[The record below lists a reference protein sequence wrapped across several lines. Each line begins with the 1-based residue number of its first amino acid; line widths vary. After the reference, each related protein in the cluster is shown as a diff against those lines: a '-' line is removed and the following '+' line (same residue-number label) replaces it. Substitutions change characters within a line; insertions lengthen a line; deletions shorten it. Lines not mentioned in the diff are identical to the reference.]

1 MNSEKVKTL
10 IVENNKLVCFAI
22 GEILKK
28 TGYHDIID
36 IVHTASDVVDVIK
49 KRDIK
54 LVLININLIYSDNEQ
69 LVSDIYDE
77 NPEVKIIGL
86 SSENSKSNLMNML
99 DINIDGIIDNTHN
112 IESLT
117 MVSKLVMSGFQ
128 CIPNNK
134 RYCKKINKTSV
145 LTNREREI
153 LQLIIQGIS
162 NKDIAEKLNISSKTV
177 SVHRYNIMF
186 KLGIKS
192 SLDLY
197 KFSHYTTT
205 V

>member
-22 GEILKK
+22 SEILKK
-28 TGYHDIID
+28 TGYHDIIN
-36 IVHTASDVVDVIK
+36 IVHTTSDIVNVIK
-49 KRDIK
+49 KQEIQ
-54 LVLININLIYSDNEQ
+54 LILININLIYSDNEK
-69 LVSDIYDE
+69 LVNDIYDE
-77 NPEVKIIGL
+77 NPEIKIIGL

-99 DINIDGIIDNTHN
+99 DINIDGIIDNTHD

-117 MVSKLVMSGFQ
+117 MVSKLVMNGFQ

-134 RYCKKINKTSV
+134 SYCKKVNKTSV

-162 NKDIAEKLNISSKTV
+162 NKEIAERLNISSKTV

-186 KLGIKS
+186 KLDIKN

-205 V
+205 I

>member
-22 GEILKK
+22 SEILKK
-28 TGYHDIID
+28 TGYHDIIS
-36 IVHTASDVVDVIK
+36 IVHTTSDIVNVIK
-49 KRDIK
+49 KQEIQ
-54 LVLININLIYSDNEQ
+54 LILININLIYSDNEK
-69 LVSDIYDE
+69 LVNDIYDE
-77 NPEVKIIGL
+77 NPEIKIIGL

-99 DINIDGIIDNTHN
+99 DINIDGIIDNTHD

-117 MVSKLVMSGFQ
+117 MVSKLVMNGFQ

-134 RYCKKINKTSV
+134 SYCKKVNKTSV

-162 NKDIAEKLNISSKTV
+162 NKEIAERLNISSKTV

-186 KLGIKS
+186 KLDIKN

-205 V
+205 I

>member
-22 GEILKK
+22 SEILKT
-28 TGYHDIID
+28 TGYHDIVD
-36 IVHTASDVVDVIK
+36 ILHTTSDVVNVIK
-49 KRDIK
+49 KQEIQ
-54 LVLININLIYSDNEQ
+54 LILININLIYSDNEK

-77 NPEVKIIGL
+77 NSEIKIIGL
-86 SSENSKSNLMNML
+86 SSENSKSNLINML
-99 DINIDGIIDNTHN
+99 DISIDGIIDNTHD

-117 MVSKLVMSGFQ
+117 MVSKLVMNGFQ

-134 RYCKKINKTSV
+134 LCCKKVNKTSM

-153 LQLIIQGIS
+153 LQLIIQGIP
-162 NKDIAEKLNISSKTV
+162 NKEIADRLNISSKTV

-186 KLGIKS
+186 KLDIKN
-192 SLDLY
+192 SLDLF
-197 KFSHYTTT
+197 KFGQYTTA